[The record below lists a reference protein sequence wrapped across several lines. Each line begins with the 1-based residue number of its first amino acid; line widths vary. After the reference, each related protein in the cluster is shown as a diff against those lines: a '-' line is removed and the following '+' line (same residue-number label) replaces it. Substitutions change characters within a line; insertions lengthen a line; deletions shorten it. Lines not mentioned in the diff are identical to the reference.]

1 MEITGKIIKVL
12 PEQKISGNLKVKNA
26 FVIEW
31 KDNGYPLMLCLDVLG
46 EDKWN
51 KMKQNIVV
59 GNQVTCKFNAT
70 SREYNGKY
78 FTSCNC
84 WYCALVGAA
93 DAQQTAVHNAQPAP
107 SAEQQQQNTFNS
119 DPLPF

>member
-1 MEITGKIIKVL
+1 MEITGIIIKVL
-12 PEQKISGNLKVKNA
+12 PEQKINGELKVKNA

-46 EDKWN
+46 EAKWD
-51 KMKQNIVV
+51 KMKHNIVV

-107 SAEQQQQNTFNS
+107 APQDDSN
-119 DPLPF
+119 LPF

>member
-1 MEITGKIIKVL
+1 
-12 PEQKISGNLKVKNA
+12 
-26 FVIEW
+26 
-31 KDNGYPLMLCLDVLG
+31 
-46 EDKWN
+46 
-51 KMKQNIVV
+51 MKHNIVV

-107 SAEQQQQNTFNS
+107 APQDDSN
-119 DPLPF
+119 LPF